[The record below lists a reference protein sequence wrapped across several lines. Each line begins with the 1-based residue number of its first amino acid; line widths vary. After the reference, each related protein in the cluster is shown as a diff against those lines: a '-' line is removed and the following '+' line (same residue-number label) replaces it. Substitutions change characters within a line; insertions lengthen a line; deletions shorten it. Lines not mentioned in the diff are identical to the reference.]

1 MNKCEEMEYRLDY
14 DQQLLHH
21 ISHISHSL
29 LSNYIEI
36 KKRCKKNMNQQSDT
50 AIKSC
55 GM

>member
-29 LSNYIEI
+29 LSNYIRI
-36 KKRCKKNMNQQSDT
+36 KKQCDFLIQEKY
-50 AIKSC
+50 KSTI
-55 GM
+55 